1 MVIKREIAMKK
12 ILNYI
17 IALIITAI
25 CICSCKEKDP
35 LMPYGDN
42 DGIAPGPVTNISVRN
57 FPGGATIFYDLPD
70 DSDLSYVKAEYT
82 LTNGNNCEVRA
93 SQYTDSLVIE
103 GFGDTQE
110 YSVNLCCYDKF
121 ENASQKVTVIVHP
134 ETPPVITIFES
145 LKYAVDFGGFL
156 IDYENPTK
164 SNIAIYVTQKN
175 EETGIFDYYDAYYT
189 RTESGTYAVRGLP
202 DIENE
207 FGVYIRDRFNNYSDT
222 LFFTVTPYKENEL
235 DKSLFL
241 LVNYPG
247 DVSWAEYNG
256 NPANMWD
263 GQVNEHVYAHTA
275 YPLAFPHCITID
287 LGVNVILSRMHEWQ
301 RSRWEHG
308 SWRYFKVYGCS
319 ELPPASE
326 EDMFAGWTLLGDFES
341 IKPSGLPLYQV
352 SDEDLEKYAEGE
364 DFSFMRDIPAVRYV
378 RICCTMSWSGMECST
393 VSEISFWGNITVSIR

>member
-1 MVIKREIAMKK
+1 MKT
-12 ILNYI
+12 YI
-17 IALIITAI
+17 SYNIPVLFAVFLFI
-25 CICSCKEKDP
+25 SCAEEN
-35 LMPYGDN
+35 LLVPYGTD
-42 DGIAPGPVTNISVRN
+42 DGIAPGPVTNTSVRN
-57 FPGGATIFYDLPD
+57 FPGGATIFYDLPS
-70 DSDLSYVKAEYT
+70 DSDLSYVKAEYR
-82 LTNGNNCEVRA
+82 LTTGEVREVRA
-93 SQYTDSLVIE
+93 SQYVDSLVIE

-110 YSVNLCCYDKF
+110 YTVNLYCYDQF
-121 ENASQKVTVIVHP
+121 ENASDGVAVTVHP
-134 ETPPVITIFES
+134 DTPPVITIFES
-145 LKYAVDFGGFL
+145 LKYTVDFGGFL
-156 IDYENPTK
+156 IDYANPTR
-164 SNIAIYVTQKN
+164 SNIAIYVTRKN
-175 EETGIFDYYDAYYT
+175 AGSGEFDYYDAYYT

-202 DIENE
+202 NEENE
-207 FGVYIRDRFNNYSDT
+207 FGIYVRDKFNNYSDT
-222 LFFTVTPYKENEL
+222 LFFSATPYKEDEL

-256 NPANMWD
+256 NPINMWD

-319 ELPPASE
+319 ELPPASS
-326 EDMFAGWTLLGDFES
+326 EDMFSGWTLLGDFES

-352 SDEDLEKYAEGE
+352 TDEDLERYAEGE
-364 DFSFMRDIPAVRYV
+364 DFSFMRNIPAVRYI

-393 VSEISFWGNITVSIR
+393 VSEISLWGNIIDEEQNGNNEE